1 MSITEYINNPELLNE
16 ESLPILR
23 DLVEQYPFYQTAR
36 MLYVTNLFVTHHQ
49 EFSEELRKASVML
62 ADRKP
67 LFYLIEGANYEI
79 PQSASH
85 QSNIETETDVN
96 RTMSIIQQFMS
107 NNSSQPM
114 PSISDVTTDY
124 ASFLMTMDDLPQNEE
139 SNEENAPK
147 LKGEDLIDSFI
158 NNTKGHQRF
167 EMGDLEEEYT
177 SPQISFKEEEIYTE
191 NMVNIYIKQ
200 GRYEQALEILR
211 KICLNNPKKNT
222 NFASQMQL
230 LEVIIGQKSL
240 K

>member
-1 MSITEYINNPELLNE
+1 MSITDYINNPDLLNE
-16 ESLPILR
+16 ESLPILH
-23 DLVEQYPFYQTAR
+23 DLVEQYPYYQTAR
-36 MLYVTNLFVTHHQ
+36 MLYVTNLFVTHNP
-49 EFSEELRKASVML
+49 EFGKELRNASIML

-67 LFYLIEGANYEI
+67 LFYLMEGANYEI
-79 PQSASH
+79 PQSTSN
-85 QSNIETETDVN
+85 QKNIETETDVN

-114 PSISDVTTDY
+114 PSISDVTNDY
-124 ASFLMTMDDLPQNEE
+124 ASFLMTLDDLPQGEDSAADN
-139 SNEENAPK
+139 SPK

-158 NNTKGHQRF
+158 NNTKGRQRF
-167 EMGDLEEEYT
+167 EMSELDEEYT

-230 LEVIIGQKSL
+230 LEVIIGQKS
-240 K
+240 